1 MARKELYYTEEGKGR
16 DLGKTF
22 FIREMSATQAE
33 WWAIRAGMAMA
44 RSGVELP
51 DNFADMGIAAMAG
64 TGLKMVSQIPAQEA
78 KPLLDE
84 LMECVQCVP
93 DPSCQNIK
101 RPIQTPDDIEEI
113 ATRLKLRM
121 EVFKLHVDFFT
132 AAAS

>member
-1 MARKELYYTEEGKGR
+1 MARKEIFYTVDTKGR
-16 DLGKTF
+16 DLGKVF

-51 DNFADMGIAAMAG
+51 DNFADMGIAAMAS
-64 TGLKMVSQIPAQEA
+64 TGLKMVSQIPAAEA

-93 DPSCQNIK
+93 DASNQSIK
-101 RPIQTPDDIEEI
+101 RKLIDDDIEEI

>member
-1 MARKELYYTEEGKGR
+1 MARKEIFYTEDTKGR
-16 DLGKTF
+16 DLGKMF

-64 TGLKMVSQIPAQEA
+64 TGLKMVSQIPAAEA

-93 DPSCQNIK
+93 DSSNQSIK
-101 RPIQTPDDIEEI
+101 RKLIDDDIEEI

>member
-1 MARKELYYTEEGKGR
+1 MARKEIYYTFEDKGR

-44 RSGVELP
+44 RGGVELP

-64 TGLKMVSQIPAQEA
+64 TGLKMVSQIPPLEA

-84 LMECVQCVP
+84 LIECIQFVP
-93 DPSCQNIK
+93 DASNQNIK
-101 RPIQTPDDIEEI
+101 RKLIDDDIEEI

>member
-1 MARKELYYTEEGKGR
+1 MARKELIYTEQGKGR

-44 RSGVELP
+44 RSGVTMP

-64 TGLKMVSQIPAQEA
+64 TGLKMVSQIPPDEA

-84 LMECVQCVP
+84 LMECVQFVP
-93 DPSCQNIK
+93 DASNQNIK
-101 RPIQTPDDIEEI
+101 RKLIDDDIEEI

>member
-1 MARKELYYTEEGKGR
+1 MARKEIYYTVDTKGR
-16 DLGKTF
+16 DLGKVF

-44 RSGVELP
+44 RGGVELP
-51 DNFADMGIAAMAG
+51 ENFSDMGIAAMAG
-64 TGLKMVSQIPAQEA
+64 TGLKMVSQIPADEA

-84 LMECVQCVP
+84 LMECVQFVP
-93 DPSCQNIK
+93 DPSNQNIK
-101 RPIQTPDDIEEI
+101 RKLIDDDIEEI
-113 ATRLKLRM
+113 ATRLKLRV

>member
-1 MARKELYYTEEGKGR
+1 MARKEIYYTEEGKGR

-51 DNFADMGIAAMAG
+51 ANFSDMGIAAMAG
-64 TGLKMVSQIPAQEA
+64 TGLKMVSQIPPEEA

-84 LMECVQCVP
+84 LMECVQMVP
-93 DPSCQNIK
+93 DSGNQNIK
-101 RPIQTPDDIEEI
+101 RKLIDDDIEEI

>member
-1 MARKELYYTEEGKGR
+1 MARKEIFYTVDTKGR
-16 DLGKTF
+16 DIGKVF

-51 DNFADMGIAAMAG
+51 ENFADMGIAAMAG
-64 TGLKMVSQIPAQEA
+64 TGLKMVSQIPPDEA

-93 DPSCQNIK
+93 DASNQSIK
-101 RPIQTPDDIEEI
+101 RKLIDDDIEEI
-113 ATRLKLRM
+113 ATRIKLRM

>member
-1 MARKELYYTEEGKGR
+1 MARKEIYYTVEDNGR
-16 DLGKTF
+16 DLGKMF

-44 RSGVELP
+44 RGGVELP

-64 TGLKMVSQIPAQEA
+64 TGLKMVSQIPPLEA

-84 LMECVQCVP
+84 LMECIQFVP
-93 DPSCQNIK
+93 DASNQNIK
-101 RPIQTPDDIEEI
+101 RKLIDDDIEEI

>member
-1 MARKELYYTEEGKGR
+1 MARKEIFYTVDTKGR
-16 DLGKTF
+16 DLGKVF

-64 TGLKMVSQIPAQEA
+64 TGLKMVSQIPAAEA

-93 DPSCQNIK
+93 DASNQSIK
-101 RPIQTPDDIEEI
+101 RKLIDDDIEEI

>member
-1 MARKELYYTEEGKGR
+1 MARKEIYYTEDGKGR
-16 DLGKTF
+16 DKGKTY
-22 FIREMSATQAE
+22 FIREMAATQAE

-51 DNFADMGIAAMAG
+51 DNFSDMGIAAMAG
-64 TGLKMVSQIPAQEA
+64 TGLKMVSQIPPDEA

-84 LMECVQCVP
+84 LMECVQMVP
-93 DPSCQNIK
+93 DSGNQSIK
-101 RPIQTPDDIEEI
+101 RKLIEDDIEEI